1 MLDEPTNDLD
11 IETLTILEDY
21 LESFPGAVIAV
32 SHDRYFLDKTAAS
45 IFEVTESGEVNC
57 YLGNYSDYAEK
68 RKEPPAVEKTKASPK
83 KGFANGKRSVS
94 QLPKKLKFTF
104 REERE
109 YETIDADLAALEKQI
124 AGCSK
129 EITAAASDY
138 VRLQELMTQKESL
151 EVQLEQKTERWV
163 YLNEL
168 AEKIEAQM
176 AES

>member
-1 MLDEPTNDLD
+1 MKSVTKIGKSLPTNRDFLCY
-11 IETLTILEDY
+11 EVKPLTI
-21 LESFPGAVIAV
+21 
-32 SHDRYFLDKTAAS
+32 
-45 IFEVTESGEVNC
+45 
-57 YLGNYSDYAEK
+57 
-68 RKEPPAVEKTKASPK
+68 
-83 KGFANGKRSVS
+83 FA
-94 QLPKKLKFTF
+94 L
-104 REERE
+104 
-109 YETIDADLAALEKQI
+109 ADLAALEKQI